1 MNHTRQIVDSDD
13 EADELM
19 PQPPGAKNGSSKQN
33 LQHHRQKKT
42 GCDDDSISMS
52 RMDVNQDSREEK
64 KHEVATSTC
73 SWVSDSHNLLLR
85 LG

>member
-1 MNHTRQIVDSDD
+1 MNRTRQIVDSDD

-19 PQPPGAKNGSSKQN
+19 LQPPGAKNGSSKQN
-33 LQHHRQKKT
+33 LQHRCQKKM
-42 GCDDDSISMS
+42 GCDNDSISMS
-52 RMDVNQDSREEK
+52 RMDVDQDSQEEK

-73 SWVSDSHNLLLR
+73 SWVSDSHNPLLR